1 MLSNA
6 LIQFNAINYF
16 PKNALLIMYSLNHLF
31 INYQVDYEKLKEYGF
46 IIENNEYVFNKQLN
60 DNLIMKIII
69 NKDINLYIF
78 DKDFN
83 DECLNYELSY
93 LKNMWVNYVN
103 DIKEKCFILVKYNN
117 KQALEIDNYIKEKYK
132 IDAEFMFSKF
142 PHFGV
147 YKINNKWF
155 SMIMNID
162 YKLIDKNKSGQVY
175 VINLKNDNVENLINE
190 KGFYKAYH
198 MNKKYWI
205 TICLDD
211 KVDINKIFS
220 LIDKSFEL
228 VYLNKKQFSS

>member
-1 MLSNA
+1 
-6 LIQFNAINYF
+6 
-16 PKNALLIMYSLNHLF
+16 
-31 INYQVDYEKLKEYGF
+31 
-46 IIENNEYVFNKQLN
+46 
-60 DNLIMKIII
+60 
-69 NKDINLYIF
+69 
-78 DKDFN
+78 
-83 DECLNYELSY
+83 
-93 LKNMWVNYVN
+93 MWVNYVN

-155 SMIMNID
+155 SMIMDID
-162 YKLIDKNKSGQVY
+162 YRLIDKNKSGQVY

-205 TICLDD
+205 SICLDD

-228 VYLNKKQFSS
+228 VYFLNKKQFSS

>member
-1 MLSNA
+1 
-6 LIQFNAINYF
+6 
-16 PKNALLIMYSLNHLF
+16 MYSLAAF
-31 INYQVDYEKLKEYGF
+31 FVNYQVDYGKLKEYGF
-46 IIENNEYVFNKQLN
+46 IIKNNEYIFNKQLN
-60 DNLIMKIII
+60 DNLTMKIII
-69 NKDINLYIF
+69 NKDISLYIF
-78 DKDFN
+78 DRDFN

-155 SMIMNID
+155 SMIMDID
-162 YKLIDKNKSGQVY
+162 YRLIDKNKSGQVY

-190 KGFYKAYH
+190 KCFYKAYH

-205 TICLDD
+205 SICLDD
-211 KVDINKIFS
+211 EVDINKIFS

-228 VYLNKKQFSS
+228 VYFLNKKQFSS

>member
-1 MLSNA
+1 
-6 LIQFNAINYF
+6 
-16 PKNALLIMYSLNHLF
+16 
-31 INYQVDYEKLKEYGF
+31 
-46 IIENNEYVFNKQLN
+46 
-60 DNLIMKIII
+60 
-69 NKDINLYIF
+69 
-78 DKDFN
+78 
-83 DECLNYELSY
+83 
-93 LKNMWVNYVN
+93 MWVNYVN
-103 DIKEKCFILVKYNN
+103 DIKEKCFILVKHNN

-155 SMIMNID
+155 SMIMDID
-162 YKLIDKNKSGQVY
+162 YRLIDKNKSGQVY

-205 TICLDD
+205 TIYLDD
-211 KVDINKIFS
+211 EMDINKIFS

-228 VYLNKKQFSS
+228 VYFLNKKQFSS

>member
-155 SMIMNID
+155 SMIMDID

-211 KVDINKIFS
+211 EVDINKIFS

>member
-1 MLSNA
+1 
-6 LIQFNAINYF
+6 
-16 PKNALLIMYSLNHLF
+16 MYSLNHLF

-46 IIENNEYVFNKQLN
+46 IIENNEYAFNKQLN
-60 DNLIMKIII
+60 DDLMMKIII

-93 LKNMWVNYVN
+93 LKNMWVNYIN

-155 SMIMNID
+155 SMIMDID

-211 KVDINKIFS
+211 EVDINKIFS

-228 VYLNKKQFSS
+228 VYFLNKKQFSS

>member
-1 MLSNA
+1 
-6 LIQFNAINYF
+6 
-16 PKNALLIMYSLNHLF
+16 MYSLAAF
-31 INYQVDYEKLKEYGF
+31 FVNYQVDYGKLKEYGF
-46 IIENNEYVFNKQLN
+46 IIENNEYIFNKQLN
-60 DNLIMKIII
+60 DNLTMKIII
-69 NKDINLYIF
+69 NKDISLYIF

-155 SMIMNID
+155 SMIMDID
-162 YKLIDKNKSGQVY
+162 YRLVDKNKSGQVY

-211 KVDINKIFS
+211 EVDINKIFS

-228 VYLNKKQFSS
+228 VYFLNKKQFSS

>member
-1 MLSNA
+1 
-6 LIQFNAINYF
+6 
-16 PKNALLIMYSLNHLF
+16 MYSLGAF
-31 INYQVDYEKLKEYGF
+31 FVNYQVDYGKLKEYGF
-46 IIENNEYVFNKQLN
+46 IIENNEYIFNKQLN
-60 DNLIMKIII
+60 DNLTMKIII
-69 NKDINLYIF
+69 NKDISLYIF

-155 SMIMNID
+155 SMIMDID
-162 YKLIDKNKSGQVY
+162 YRLIDKNNQDKFM
-175 VINLKNDNVENLINE
+175 LLI
-190 KGFYKAYH
+190 
-198 MNKKYWI
+198 
-205 TICLDD
+205 
-211 KVDINKIFS
+211 
-220 LIDKSFEL
+220 
-228 VYLNKKQFSS
+228 